1 MRSIVVVAATVLL
14 VAACVKATPTP
25 TPVPTAT
32 PTPVATPTSIPT
44 STPTPNQAPAA
55 GKAADAEV
63 LRQLAFAYWEA
74 FNAYDADK
82 ALSYLEDA
90 YRAERESE
98 IRSDIGQIRM
108 FRVKLGVSEESPPQV
123 AGPDDWEMFLNMK
136 EPIGTRRIRMAFTSV
151 GGEWKITYAEE
162 VK

>member
-1 MRSIVVVAATVLL
+1 MRHALHCCRS
-14 VAACVKATPTP
+14 CHR
-25 TPVPTAT
+25 
-32 PTPVATPTSIPT
+32 S
-44 STPTPNQAPAA
+44 A
-55 GKAADAEV
+55 GRRLCQGDTYPCGHAEV

-74 FNAYDADK
+74 FNAYDADR

-108 FRVKLGVSEESPPQV
+108 FRVKLGVSEESPPQM
-123 AGPDDWEMFLNMK
+123 AGQGDWEMFLNMK

-151 GGEWKITYAEE
+151 GGEWKITCAEE

>member
-14 VAACVKATPTP
+14 VAACARATPTP
-25 TPVPTAT
+25 TPTAT
-32 PTPVATPTSIPT
+32 PTPTSVATATGIPT
-44 STPTPNQAPAA
+44 STPTQAPAA
-55 GKAADAEV
+55 AEAADAEV

-74 FNAYDADK
+74 FNAYDADR

-98 IRSDIGQIRM
+98 IRSEIGQIRM

-123 AGPDDWEMFLNMK
+123 VGQGDWEMFLSMK
-136 EPIGTRRIRMAFTSV
+136 EPIGTRRIRMAFTPV
-151 GGEWKITYAEE
+151 EGEWKITCAEE